1 MKLLIVGSNS
11 IHVSSFIRS
20 LAQKEPNLYLLA
32 EEKCDF
38 FAILAE
44 KNISFRSLNP
54 LILLINYFK
63 LKKYLNELRPTIIHV
78 HQLNRL
84 AYFVTRAAKKSA
96 IPVISTA
103 WGSDVLLIPFKNK
116 FFYYLTKK
124 TLETSRIVTA
134 DAQSMID
141 VMQKICASN
150 TKYELLQYGIDL
162 VDAGQKEEI
171 IYSNRLHKPLYR
183 IDKIIDYFSEFSK
196 VHPSWKLII
205 GGEGDETESLKN
217 QVARLNLGQH
227 VQFIGWVNAEENKK
241 WYAKA
246 AIYISIPESDGT
258 SVSVLEAMSAGCIPV
273 LSDLQVTHEWIH
285 DKENGIIEKKGQNP
299 LFEALEINQHTCSEI
314 NRKLVQEKASREMC
328 TEKFVRLY
336 HQLLK

>member
-1 MKLLIVGSNS
+1 MKILIVGSNS

-20 LAQKEPNLYLLA
+20 LAEKEQNIYLLA

-38 FAILAE
+38 FAILEE

-54 LILLINYFK
+54 ITLFSSYYK
-63 LKKYLNELRPTIIHV
+63 LKKYIQQLNPTIIHI

-84 AYFVTRAAKKSA
+84 AFFVTRVARNNS
-96 IPVISTA
+96 IPIISTA

-141 VMQKICASN
+141 VMQKICVSS

-162 VDAGQKEEI
+162 VDSGQKEEI
-171 IYSNRLHKPLYR
+171 IYSNRLHKPFYR
-183 IDKIIDYFSEFSK
+183 IDKIIDYFAEFSK
-196 VHPSWKLII
+196 DYPSWKLII
-205 GGEGDETESLKN
+205 GGEGDETEALKK
-217 QVARLNLGQH
+217 QVNNLKLNNC
-227 VQFIGWVNAEENKK
+227 VEFVGWLNAEENNK
-241 WYAKA
+241 WYTKSS
-246 AIYISIPESDGT
+246 IYISIPESDGT
-258 SVSVLEAMSAGCIPV
+258 SVSVLEAMSGGCIPV
-273 LSDLQVTHEWIH
+273 LSDLAVTHEWIR

-299 LFEALEINQHTCSEI
+299 LFKALEINQQTCSEI

-336 HQLLK
+336 QQLIK